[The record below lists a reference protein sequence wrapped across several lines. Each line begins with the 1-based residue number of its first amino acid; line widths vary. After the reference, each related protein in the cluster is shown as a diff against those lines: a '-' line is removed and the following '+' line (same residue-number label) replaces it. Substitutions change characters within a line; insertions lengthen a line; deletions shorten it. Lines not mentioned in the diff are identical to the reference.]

1 MVSMKKVY
9 CIGVTNDRIIEGEL
23 VPNCKILQQINTSEG
38 PVYVPSMIKL
48 WENKSEMMTVTFAN
62 CYKNGMDIDTMIDR
76 FQLDR
81 QEAQGYLENALK
93 KFPEKFI

>member
-1 MVSMKKVY
+1 MKKVY
-9 CIGVTNDRIIEGEL
+9 FINVTNDKIIEGEL
-23 VPNCKILQQINTSEG
+23 IPTCKILQQINTETG
-38 PVYVPSMIKL
+38 TVYVPSTIKL
-48 WENKSEMMTVTFAN
+48 WENKSEMMAVTFAN

-76 FQLDR
+76 FHLDG